1 MPEACRGDRSILDF
15 LQESFDL
22 QEVLHNDRF
31 TEGEAATMTL
41 LARIRDS
48 SERLT
53 ASDRRIIEVLLGQQ
67 DEAVFLSAAQLGERA
82 QVHET
87 TATRLAQKLGFS
99 GYPELRAQLQK
110 EVMEGQDAAARM
122 RRSVSKVADGSYLAD
137 LVQSEIAAL
146 EQLTRS
152 IDQSGVDRA
161 SDMIVAAR
169 KVFIFAQGHATAVS
183 AFLQRRLDRFGM
195 TTVMLTGRGRDIA
208 ERLTSLGAGD
218 LVLVLAFR
226 KQPTDYAAVVGH
238 AAQVGAATLL
248 ISDLAGPTMTPPA
261 GHLLA
266 ASRGRSGTEFQTPIV
281 PMTIVNA
288 ILLTIAG
295 RHEQQVV
302 PKLEELADLFS
313 RFE

>member
-1 MPEACRGDRSILDF
+1 
-15 LQESFDL
+15 
-22 QEVLHNDRF
+22 
-31 TEGEAATMTL
+31 MTL
-41 LARIRDS
+41 LGRIQDS

-53 ASDRRIIEVLLGQQ
+53 NSDRRIIEVLLGQQ
-67 DEAVFLSAAQLGERA
+67 AEAVFLSAAQLAERA

-87 TATRLAQKLGFS
+87 TATRLAQKLGFG

-137 LVQSEIAAL
+137 LVQTELAAL
-146 EQLTRS
+146 ERLTHC
-152 IDQSGVDRA
+152 IAQADVDIA
-161 SDMIVAAR
+161 SDLIVTSR
-169 KVFIFAQGHATAVS
+169 RIYIFAQGHATAVA

-208 ERLTSLGAGD
+208 ERLTSLGPDD

-226 KQPTDYAAVVGH
+226 KQPSDYAALMGH
-238 AAQVGAATLL
+238 AAQAGARTLL
-248 ISDLAGPTMTPPA
+248 ISDLAGPTMSPPA

-266 ASRGRSGTEFQTPIV
+266 APRGRSGTEFQTPIV
-281 PMTIVNA
+281 PLTIVNA

-295 RHEQQVV
+295 RHEPQVV
-302 PKLEELADLFS
+302 AKLEELASLFD
-313 RFE
+313 RFD

>member
-1 MPEACRGDRSILDF
+1 
-15 LQESFDL
+15 
-22 QEVLHNDRF
+22 
-31 TEGEAATMTL
+31 MTL
-41 LARIRDS
+41 LTRIQDS

-67 DEAVFLSAAQLGERA
+67 GEAVFLSAAQLAERA

-99 GYPELRAQLQK
+99 GYPDLRAQLQK
-110 EVMEGQDAAARM
+110 ELMQGQDAAGRM

-137 LVQSEIAAL
+137 VVQSELAAL

-152 IDQSGVDRA
+152 IDQSDVDIA
-161 SDMIVAAR
+161 SDMIVAAQR
-169 KVFIFAQGHATAVS
+169 VFIFAQGHATAVS

-208 ERLTSLGAGD
+208 ERLTSLTSRD
-218 LVLVLAFR
+218 LVLFLAFR
-226 KQPTDYAAVVGH
+226 KQPTDYAAVMGH

-248 ISDLAGPTMTPPA
+248 ISDLAGPTMAPA
-261 GHLLA
+261 AAHLLA
-266 ASRGRSGTEFQTPIV
+266 APRGRSGTEFQTPVV

-295 RHEQQVV
+295 RHEQKAVA
-302 PKLEELADLFS
+302 KLEELASLFN